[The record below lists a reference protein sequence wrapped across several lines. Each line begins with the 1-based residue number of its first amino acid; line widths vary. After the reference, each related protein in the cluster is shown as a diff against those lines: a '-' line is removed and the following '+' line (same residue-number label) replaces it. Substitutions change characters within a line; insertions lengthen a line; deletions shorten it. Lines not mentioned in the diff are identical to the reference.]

1 MTLGHLNLISHDL
14 FSGRKARF
22 WTICVSKGLDLL
34 KKWPFEGPQRGP
46 NIPNWVSDAY
56 PVKLGQ
62 LDHSVEFGTTFGHV
76 EDFQSGKNR
85 PIRVD

>member
-1 MTLGHLNLISHDL
+1 MIFSAAERPDSGL
-14 FSGRKARF
+14 FASQ
-22 WTICVSKGLDLL
+22 KGLICSKNGLL
-34 KKWPFEGPQRGP
+34 KAPKGVQ

-62 LDHSVEFGTTFGHV
+62 LDHFVEFGTTFGHV
-76 EDFQSGKNR
+76 EDFQRGKNR